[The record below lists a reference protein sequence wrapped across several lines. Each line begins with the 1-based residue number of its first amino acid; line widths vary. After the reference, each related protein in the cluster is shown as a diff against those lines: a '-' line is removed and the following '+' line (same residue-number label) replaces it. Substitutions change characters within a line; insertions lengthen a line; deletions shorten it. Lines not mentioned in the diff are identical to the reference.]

1 MRVQKQWWD
10 AVTGA
15 KYGGFPVSAQKMRDL
30 GYTDVPPVIPE
41 AIVTPK
47 KYSKLAIIRALGD
60 GWAAKRAELE
70 ASGLLDQFFAADYLL
85 ETDEVFAG
93 VLATLT
99 EEQKTMLD
107 AQCQWSAE

>member
-1 MRVQKQWWD
+1 MTRVQKQWWD
-10 AVTGA
+10 ANGA
-15 KYGGFPVSAQKMRDL
+15 LYGGFPMSAAWYAAN
-30 GYTDVPPVIPE
+30 GYTDVPPVVPE